1 MTNDPNQLTALP
13 TTGKV
18 QVPLQDLP
26 DCVKVFGGLPPHL
39 IIWFNQFII
48 DVDQQRLWKQWD
60 DVLASGAKP

>member
-1 MTNDPNQLTALP
+1 
-13 TTGKV
+13 V